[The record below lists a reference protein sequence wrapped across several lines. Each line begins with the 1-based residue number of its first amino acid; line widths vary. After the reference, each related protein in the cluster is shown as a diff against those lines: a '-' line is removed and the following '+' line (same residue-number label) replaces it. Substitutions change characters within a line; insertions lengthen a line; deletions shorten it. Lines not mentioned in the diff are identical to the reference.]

1 MPLLP
6 QEEALAR
13 AQALVDKSTAAETE
27 VTIDSVEDRF
37 ARFADTGPTQSADR
51 ERADVSIRVRL
62 TSEDGTPG
70 LREARAVC
78 GSLDD
83 VVLDSALARAMAL
96 ASVAHPNSK
105 LVPLGGPV
113 DVPETAAQR
122 PTMDHTFREKAQWI
136 DHALDACRREDLQ
149 PAGLVQTTGQARAI
163 VNSAG
168 RAVYG
173 VKTRAAFALT
183 ASAKSSGGGSGFA
196 DAIASNVEQIDAES
210 VVKRAVD
217 KAILNR
223 SPRPID
229 PGEYT
234 VVLEPSAASSL
245 LLFASYCGFGA
256 QDFAEKSSFLCG
268 RVGERLF
275 PEFLTLRDNAAND
288 FYPGF
293 LFDGEGTPRRAVDL
307 IDRGTLTGP
316 VTDARWAQELGLENT
331 GHAVQQP
338 SNEGPEAQNLYL
350 SPGNQ
355 SLEQLIGGVERG
367 LLISQF
373 HYTNMIEPKDL
384 TLTGMT
390 RNGTFLI
397 ENGAL
402 TGSVRNLRFTETLVN
417 ALSRVTGIG
426 RDLEV
431 AGALFDGEIVC
442 PAMRIERFRFT
453 STTEF

>member
-13 AQALVDKSTAAETE
+13 AGALVEKSTAAETE

-37 ARFADTGPTQSADR
+37 ARFADSGPTQSADR
-51 ERADVSIRVRL
+51 ERVDVSVRVRL
-62 TSEDGTPG
+62 TADDGAPG
-70 LREARAVC
+70 FREARAVC

-83 VVLDSALARAMAL
+83 AAMDRALSRAIAL
-96 ASVAHPNSK
+96 ASVAHPNAK
-105 LVPLGGPV
+105 LVPMGGPV
-113 DVPETAAQR
+113 LVPETAAQR
-122 PTMDHTFREKAQWI
+122 PTMDHTFREKAGWI
-136 DHALDACRREDLQ
+136 ANALDACRSEDLQ

-168 RAVYG
+168 REVFG

-183 ASAKSSGGGSGFA
+183 ASSKSDGGGAGFA
-196 DAIASNVEQIDAES
+196 DAIASNVEHIDAES
-210 VVKRAVD
+210 VVRRAVD
-217 KAILNR
+217 KAIRNR
-223 SPRPID
+223 SPQPID

-234 VVLEPSAASSL
+234 VVLEPAAASAL

-256 QDFAEKSSFLCG
+256 QDYAEKSSFLCG
-268 RVGERLF
+268 RVGERIF
-275 PEFLTLRDNAAND
+275 PEFLTVRDNAAND

-307 IDRGTLTGP
+307 IDRGKLTGP
-316 VTDARWAQELGLENT
+316 VTDSRWAQELGTENT
-331 GHAVQQP
+331 GHALPQP
-338 SNEGPEAQNLYL
+338 SDEGPEAQNLYV
-350 SPGNQ
+350 SPGNE

-397 ENGAL
+397 ENGVV

-417 ALSRVTGIG
+417 TLSRITGLG

-442 PAMRIERFRFT
+442 PAMRVDRFRFT
-453 STTEF
+453 STTDF